1 MPQAPARRPRLEVSM
16 EVFKALEQA
25 EHEQVSF
32 AYDEVAGLRAIV
44 TIHSTV
50 LGPAIGGTTMRV
62 YDDEEDALEDALRLS
77 HSMTYKAAAAGLN
90 FGGGSAV
97 IMGDPEKDKSEIL
110 FRALGRQIANLNGR
124 YITSQGLGTDVEDMQ
139 RIRVETE
146 HVVGLHTAYGGCGD
160 PSPVTAHGAIAG
172 LMACLEEVGMEPGL
186 SGLTVAVQGL
196 GRAGSGFAKALVASG
211 VKVVA
216 CDMDSRLAQR
226 AQDELGIKIVEPDAI
241 YDVECDI
248 WSPCAVG
255 EVVNPQT
262 VPRLSCRV
270 VAGLANNQLAEPEHV
285 GLLADR
291 NILYAPDFVFNSGAL
306 IAVTEEI
313 AGFSMERAMRRAES
327 IYLMLKKVFWVAHD
341 HGVSTAEAANV
352 LARERIS
359 NVGGLSGQVRSRW

>member
-1 MPQAPARRPRLEVSM
+1 M

-32 AYDEVAGLRAIV
+32 AFDEVAGLRAIIA
-44 TIHSTV
+44 IHSTV

-62 YDDEEDALEDALRLS
+62 YENEEDALEDALRLS
-77 HSMTYKAAAAGLN
+77 FQMTYKAAAAGLN

-97 IMGDPEKDKSEIL
+97 IMGDPEKDKTELL
-110 FRALGRQIANLNGR
+110 FRALGRQIATLNGR

-172 LMACLEEVGMEPGL
+172 LMACLEEVGADPGL

-196 GRAGSGFAKALVASG
+196 GRAGSGLARALVASG
-211 VKVVA
+211 AKVVA
-216 CDMDSRLAQR
+216 CDLDSRAAQR
-226 AQDELGIKIVEPDAI
+226 YADELGITIVAPDDI
-241 YDVECDI
+241 YDVPCDI

-255 EVVNPQT
+255 EVVNPDT
-262 VPRLSCRV
+262 IPRLSCRV
-270 VAGLANNQLAEPEHV
+270 VAGLANNQLAEPSHAV
-285 GLLADR
+285 MLADAG
-291 NILYAPDFVFNSGAL
+291 ILYAPDFVFNSGAL

-327 IYLMLKKVFWVAHD
+327 IYLMLKKVFWVAHER
-341 HGVSTAEAANV
+341 GISTAEAANV
-352 LARERIS
+352 LARERIGD
-359 NVGGLSGQVRSRW
+359 VGGLSGQVRSRC

>member
-1 MPQAPARRPRLEVSM
+1 M

-44 TIHSTV
+44 AIHSTV

-62 YDDEEDALEDALRLS
+62 YADEEDALEDALRLS
-77 HSMTYKAAAAGLN
+77 FSMTYKAAAAGLN
-90 FGGGSAV
+90 FGGGAAV
-97 IMGDPEKDKSEIL
+97 IMGDPEKDKTEVL
-110 FRALGRQIANLNGR
+110 FRALGRQIASLNGR
-124 YITSQGLGTDVEDMQ
+124 YITSQGMGTDVEDMQ

-172 LMACLEEVGMEPGL
+172 IMACLEEAGADPALGGM
-186 SGLTVAVQGL
+186 TVALQGL
-196 GRAGSGFAKALVASG
+196 GKAGSGFAKALVASG
-211 VKVVA
+211 AKVIA
-216 CDMDSRLAQR
+216 CDADSRVAQR
-226 AQDELGIKIVEPDAI
+226 WADELGIRIVDPDSI

-255 EVVNPQT
+255 EVLNDET
-262 VPRLSCRV
+262 IPRLRCRV
-270 VAGLANNQLAEPEHV
+270 VAGLANNQLAEPRHAA
-285 GLLADR
+285 LLSER
-291 NILYAPDFVFNSGAL
+291 GILYAPDFVLNSGAL

-327 IYLMLKKVFWVAHD
+327 IYLVLKRVFWVAHQR
-341 HGVSTAEAANV
+341 GISTAEAANV
-352 LARERIS
+352 LAEERIRE
-359 NVGGLSGQVRSRW
+359 VGGLSGQVRSRCAS

>member
-1 MPQAPARRPRLEVSM
+1 M

-32 AYDEVAGLRAIV
+32 AFDEVAGLRAIV
-44 TIHSTV
+44 AIHSTV

-62 YDDEEDALEDALRLS
+62 YENEEDALEDALRLS
-77 HSMTYKAAAAGLN
+77 FSMTYKAAAAGLN

-110 FRALGRQIANLNGR
+110 FRALGRHIASLNGR
-124 YITSQGLGTDVEDMQ
+124 YITSQGLGTNVEDMQ
-139 RIRVETE
+139 RIRVETD

-160 PSPVTAHGAIAG
+160 PSPITAHGAIAG
-172 LMACLEEVGMEPGL
+172 LMACLEEVGAEPGM

-211 VKVVA
+211 AKVVA
-216 CDMDSRLAQR
+216 CDLDSRVAQR
-226 AQDELGIKIVEPDAI
+226 SHDELGIAIVKPGDI
-241 YDVECDI
+241 YDVQCDI

-255 EVVNPQT
+255 EVLNPET
-262 VPRLSCRV
+262 IPRLSCRV

-285 GLLADR
+285 ALLAERD
-291 NILYAPDFVFNSGAL
+291 ILYAPDFVFNSGAL

-313 AGFSMERAMRRAES
+313 AGFSMERAMRRAEN

-341 HGVSTAEAANV
+341 RGISTAEAANV
-352 LARERIS
+352 LAEERIR
-359 NVGGLSGQVRSRW
+359 NVGGLSGQVRSR